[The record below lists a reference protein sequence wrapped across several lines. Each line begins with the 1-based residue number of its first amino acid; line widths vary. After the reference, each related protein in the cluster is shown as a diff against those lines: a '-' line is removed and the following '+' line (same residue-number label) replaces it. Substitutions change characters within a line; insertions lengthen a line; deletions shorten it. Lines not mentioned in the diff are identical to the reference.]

1 MRHRW
6 STLVCAICI
15 CLVTEIPL
23 AIHRS
28 HLDGLLHVEV
38 CRVHDRV
45 ILETYHS
52 RARLSDLLSV

>member
-1 MRHRW
+1 MRHCW